1 MPKLFALNKIIMP
14 DETVVERRT
23 VFDATVEQAKQFDKL
38 KAARSATEAEIK
50 AAKEAADAEAGMT
63 FFTEAAIQASEA
75 TITSETV
82 AADKPKSK

>member
-38 KAARSATEAEIK
+38 GAARPATEAEIK
-50 AAKEAADAEAGMT
+50 QAKEASAAADGTA
-63 FFTEAAIQASEA
+63 FFSEAAIQASEA
-75 TITSETV
+75 TDS
-82 AADKPKSK
+82 ADKTKGK